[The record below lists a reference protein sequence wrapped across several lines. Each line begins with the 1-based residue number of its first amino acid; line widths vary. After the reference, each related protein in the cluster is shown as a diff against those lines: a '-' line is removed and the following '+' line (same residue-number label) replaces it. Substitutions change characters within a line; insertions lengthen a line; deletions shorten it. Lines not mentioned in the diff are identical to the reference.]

1 MFSSEKFLSPI
12 VTAGLPTPGPLA
24 AGPDAPVVALELE
37 LVDDELLLP
46 QAVRPA
52 TTASAAEPLA
62 TRVLNLPDFVP
73 LIRRLLLVGFRLEDH
88 WCPQASA
95 ASAGGTRAGSCST
108 RRSPRGVSARWTSVS
123 TPSTASA
130 RAATQM
136 AAPSTPEKW

>member
-24 AGPDAPVVALELE
+24 AGADAPVVALELE

-88 WCPQASA
+88 WCLRRAPPR
-95 ASAGGTRAGSCST
+95 RAG
-108 RRSPRGVSARWTSVS
+108 RGRVRARSGA
-123 TPSTASA
+123 A
-130 RAATQM
+130 RAG
-136 AAPSTPEKW
+136 